1 MSFLVLKD
9 ITIRFGGITAVN
21 KISLDINKG
30 EIFAL
35 VGPNGAG
42 KSTIF
47 NIISRLYEQ
56 NEGEIFFEG
65 TSLNKLK
72 AFDISRV
79 GIARTFQNIELFENA
94 TVLQNLLVGTNTR
107 KTSNMVS
114 EIFFTRSVRDAEVT
128 NRIDVE
134 EIMDFLNLQPYREKY
149 IMGLSYGTRK
159 IVELARALV
168 LKPKLLLLDEP
179 ASGLSAE
186 ETADLA
192 FWIEDIKKIMGI
204 TVLMVEHNLNLV
216 SKVADRV
223 AAIVDGNV
231 IRVGSPRDVQSDPKV
246 IEAYIGA

>member
-1 MSFLVLKD
+1 MLKD

-216 SKVADRV
+216 NKVADRV

-231 IRVGSPRDVQSDPKV
+231 IRVGTPRDVQSDPKV

>member
-1 MSFLVLKD
+1 
-9 ITIRFGGITAVN
+9 
-21 KISLDINKG
+21 
-30 EIFAL
+30 
-35 VGPNGAG
+35 
-42 KSTIF
+42 
-47 NIISRLYEQ
+47 
-56 NEGEIFFEG
+56 
-65 TSLNKLK
+65 
-72 AFDISRV
+72 
-79 GIARTFQNIELFENA
+79 
-94 TVLQNLLVGTNTR
+94 
-107 KTSNMVS
+107 MVS

-231 IRVGSPRDVQSDPKV
+231 IRVGTPRDVQSDPKV
-246 IEAYIGA
+246 IEAYIGV

>member
-1 MSFLVLKD
+1 M
-9 ITIRFGGITAVN
+9 
-21 KISLDINKG
+21 
-30 EIFAL
+30 
-35 VGPNGAG
+35 
-42 KSTIF
+42 
-47 NIISRLYEQ
+47 
-56 NEGEIFFEG
+56 
-65 TSLNKLK
+65 
-72 AFDISRV
+72 
-79 GIARTFQNIELFENA
+79 
-94 TVLQNLLVGTNTR
+94 
-107 KTSNMVS
+107 S

>member
-1 MSFLVLKD
+1 M
-9 ITIRFGGITAVN
+9 
-21 KISLDINKG
+21 
-30 EIFAL
+30 
-35 VGPNGAG
+35 
-42 KSTIF
+42 
-47 NIISRLYEQ
+47 
-56 NEGEIFFEG
+56 
-65 TSLNKLK
+65 
-72 AFDISRV
+72 
-79 GIARTFQNIELFENA
+79 
-94 TVLQNLLVGTNTR
+94 
-107 KTSNMVS
+107 S

-223 AAIVDGNV
+223 AAIVDGLV
-231 IRVGSPRDVQSDPKV
+231 IRVGTPRDVQSDPKV

>member
-1 MSFLVLKD
+1 MSFLELKNV
-9 ITIRFGGITAVN
+9 TIKFGGITAVD
-21 KISLDINKG
+21 KVSLNVNEG

-42 KSTIF
+42 KSTVF

-56 NEGEIFFEG
+56 NDGEIFFDG
-65 TSLNKLK
+65 KSLNTLK
-72 AFDISRV
+72 AFDISRA

-107 KTSNMVS
+107 KTSSLFS
-114 EIFFTRSVRDAEVT
+114 EILFTKAVRDTEVA

-134 EIMDFLNLQPYREKY
+134 EIMEFLNLQPYREKY

-204 TVLMVEHNLNLV
+204 TILMVEHNLNLV
-216 SKVADRV
+216 NKVADRV
-223 AAIVDGNV
+223 AAIVDGKV
-231 IRVGSPRDVQSDPKV
+231 VRVGSPKEVQSDPKV

>member
-72 AFDISRV
+72 AFDVSRV

>member
-21 KISLDINKG
+21 KISLDINMG

-114 EIFFTRSVRDAEVT
+114 EIFFTRSVRDAEVA

>member
-1 MSFLVLKD
+1 MSFLELKNV
-9 ITIRFGGITAVN
+9 TMKFGGVTAVD
-21 KISLDINKG
+21 KMSLNINKG

-42 KSTIF
+42 KSTVF

-56 NEGEIFFEG
+56 NGGEIFFDG
-65 TSLNKLK
+65 RSLNKLK
-72 AFDISRV
+72 AFHISRV
-79 GIARTFQNIELFENA
+79 GIARTFQNIELFGNA

-107 KTSNMVS
+107 KTSNMFS
-114 EIFFTRSVRDAEVT
+114 EIVFTRSVRDAEVA

-134 EIMDFLNLQPYREKY
+134 EIMDFLNLQPYRQKY

-186 ETADLA
+186 ETVDLA

-204 TVLMVEHNLNLV
+204 TILMVEHNLNLV
-216 SKVADRV
+216 NKVADRV
-223 AAIVDGNV
+223 AAIVDGKV
-231 IRVGSPRDVQSDPKV
+231 VRVGSPKEVQSDPKV

>member
-114 EIFFTRSVRDAEVT
+114 EIFFTRSVRDAEVA

-246 IEAYIGA
+246 IEAYIGV

>member
-1 MSFLVLKD
+1 
-9 ITIRFGGITAVN
+9 
-21 KISLDINKG
+21 
-30 EIFAL
+30 
-35 VGPNGAG
+35 
-42 KSTIF
+42 
-47 NIISRLYEQ
+47 
-56 NEGEIFFEG
+56 
-65 TSLNKLK
+65 
-72 AFDISRV
+72 
-79 GIARTFQNIELFENA
+79 
-94 TVLQNLLVGTNTR
+94 
-107 KTSNMVS
+107 MVS

>member
-1 MSFLVLKD
+1 MLKD

>member
-114 EIFFTRSVRDAEVT
+114 EIFFTRSVRDAEVA

>member
-1 MSFLVLKD
+1 MLKD

-114 EIFFTRSVRDAEVT
+114 EIFFTRSVRDAEVA

>member
-9 ITIRFGGITAVN
+9 ISIRFGGITAVN
-21 KISLDINKG
+21 KISLDINKS

-72 AFDISRV
+72 AFDVSRV

-114 EIFFTRSVRDAEVT
+114 EIFFTRSVRDAEVA

-223 AAIVDGNV
+223 AAIVDGHV

>member
-9 ITIRFGGITAVN
+9 ITIKFGGITAVN

-114 EIFFTRSVRDAEVT
+114 EIFFTRSVRDAEVA

>member
-1 MSFLVLKD
+1 MSFLELKNV
-9 ITIRFGGITAVN
+9 TIKFGGITAVD
-21 KISLDINKG
+21 KVSLSIDKG

-42 KSTIF
+42 KSTVF

-56 NEGEIFFEG
+56 NGGEIFFDG
-65 TSLNKLK
+65 KSLNTLK
-72 AFDISRV
+72 AFDISRA

-107 KTSNMVS
+107 KTSNLFS
-114 EIFFTRSVRDAEVT
+114 EILFTRTVRDTEVA

-134 EIMDFLNLQPYREKY
+134 EIMEFLNLQPYREKY

-231 IRVGSPRDVQSDPKV
+231 IRVGTPRDVQSDPKV

>member
-9 ITIRFGGITAVN
+9 ISIRFGGITAVN

-231 IRVGSPRDVQSDPKV
+231 IRVGTPRDVQSDPKV

>member
-56 NEGEIFFEG
+56 NEGEIFFDG
-65 TSLNKLK
+65 MSLNKLK

-231 IRVGSPRDVQSDPKV
+231 IRVGTPRDVQSDPKV

>member
-9 ITIRFGGITAVN
+9 ITISFGGITAVN